1 MGKLLTH
8 FPRLLSSLALEE
20 EEATQKDGQKLEEL
34 EQTLLELRGEIG
46 AGQHVPPGV
55 EVLKRS
61 KDPHQMSSRRAKVVM
76 AKRRRNQWETV
87 VEESRV
93 AGKSLRGEKRRRLK
107 ILRTND
113 GTAAR
118 FVVT

>member
-1 MGKLLTH
+1 V
-8 FPRLLSSLALEE
+8 LEE
-20 EEATQKDGQKLEEL
+20 EEATQKEGERLEEL
-34 EQTLLELRGEIG
+34 EQTLFELRGEIG
-46 AGQHVPPGV
+46 AGQHVPPSV
-55 EVLKRS
+55 QVLKRS
-61 KDPHQMSSRRAKVVM
+61 KDPHQMSSRRGKVVM
-76 AKRRRNQWETV
+76 AKRRRNQWETA

-93 AGKSLRGEKRRRLK
+93 AGESLRGEKRRRLK